1 MNPKIYKEI
10 IINLS
15 LLLVGLYLPFAFII
29 NKYNPTGWEWYERL
43 SYVIAV
49 VATIGY
55 ASSAYN
61 KK

>member
-29 NKYNPTGWEWYERL
+29 NKYNPIGWEWYERL

-55 ASSAYN
+55 ASSVYN